1 MNGTHEDKIKRLKEL
16 IAIKLD
22 HCDKLDWPYICHMNS
37 TEHGRKELEE
47 MIIQQCAASGC
58 AVGEALDR
66 IERAFNP
73 NRMED

>member
-1 MNGTHEDKIKRLKEL
+1 MATEEQIKRLKEL

-37 TEHGRKELEE
+37 TPEGRASLEE
-47 MIIQQCAASGC
+47 MIIQQCSMSGC
-58 AVGEALDR
+58 SVGKALDR